1 MNNEIGKLIDAIKN
15 CSIENSYKM
24 SWLRSIVEYVDQ
36 NENPKIIPLEFIARC
51 MFKHYWDQTI
61 FFQLQQGQNPKRNP
75 IIVEIVKNEIHR
87 FQKESKNKKPEF
99 FLRIE
104 NQLNIDLI
112 KIIKVIKN
120 NVIWRF
126 KQDYDLYEID
136 NDLNQIVLHDPI
148 FLKKHA
154 KILYEIINNRWALI
168 LEDFNSSPRIGNKIR
183 GTEEQ
188 KIKRKNLKIFHT
200 YLEIENPKKVCF
212 LTGDE
217 LSNDELSVHHVIPW
231 SYMYSDDL
239 WNLVFLKKS
248 QNSSLSNNIPSQNMI
263 NKLKLRNQNLLN
275 KMENMNISN
284 KVFNELKNAIDKDHV
299 TQFWIGC
306 KG

>member
-1 MNNEIGKLIDAIKN
+1 
-15 CSIENSYKM
+15 
-24 SWLRSIVEYVDQ
+24 
-36 NENPKIIPLEFIARC
+36 

-61 FFQLQQGQNPKRNP
+61 FFKLQQGQNPDRHP
-75 IIVEIVKNEIHR
+75 LILQMVSEEINR
-87 FQKESKNKKPEF
+87 FQKIMNNTKPQF
-99 FLRIE
+99 FLRVE
-104 NQLNIDLI
+104 NQLNIDLK
-112 KIIKVIKN
+112 KIIRVIKN
-120 NVIWRF
+120 NVSWRF

-136 NDLNQIVLHDPI
+136 NDLNQIILHDPI

-154 KILYEIINNRWALI
+154 KIIYEIINNRWTLI

-188 KIKRKNLKIFHT
+188 KIKRKNLKSFHR
-200 YLEIENPKKVCF
+200 YLEIENPNRVCF
-212 LTGDE
+212 VTGDTLRNE
-217 LSNDELSVHHVIPW
+217 DLSVHHVIPW

-248 QNSSLSNNIPSQNMI
+248 ENSILSNNIPSQKII
-263 NKLKLRNQNLLN
+263 NKLKLRNQSLLY
-275 KMENMNISN
+275 KMENMNIKN
-284 KVFNELKNAIDKDHV
+284 KVFNELKFSIERDYV

>member
-1 MNNEIGKLIDAIKN
+1 MNSEIENLVDAIKN
-15 CSIENSYKM
+15 CSVENSYKM

-36 NENPKIIPLEFIARC
+36 TANPRAISLEFIAKC

-61 FFQLQQGQNPKRNP
+61 FFKLQQGQNPDRHP
-75 IIVEIVKNEIHR
+75 LILQMVSEEINR
-87 FQKESKNKKPEF
+87 FQKIMNNTKPQF
-99 FLRIE
+99 FLRVE
-104 NQLNIDLI
+104 NQLNIDLK
-112 KIIKVIKN
+112 KIIRVIKN
-120 NVIWRF
+120 NVSWRF

-136 NDLNQIVLHDPI
+136 NDRNQIILHDPI
-148 FLKKHA
+148 FLKNHA
-154 KILYEIINNRWALI
+154 KIIYEIINNRWTLI

-188 KIKRKNLKIFHT
+188 KIKRKNLKSFHR
-200 YLEIENPKKVCF
+200 YLKIENPNRVCF
-212 LTGDE
+212 VTGDTLRNE
-217 LSNDELSVHHVIPW
+217 DLSVHHVIPW

-248 QNSSLSNNIPSQNMI
+248 ENSILSNNIPSQKII
-263 NKLKLRNQNLLN
+263 NKLKLRNQSLLY
-275 KMENMNISN
+275 KMENMNIKN
-284 KVFNELKNAIDKDHV
+284 KVFNELKFSIERDYV